1 MQTEGPDPGRSPLR
15 EVSNAQSPAPNAV
28 RLSAPNSI
36 GKPGFD
42 ADATPPPTVWQSGD
56 DYKFVEEDD
65 DEVMFRMRDSGVLRS
80 LANPGLV
87 VNTPPAVFVAG
98 DSTQDKQ
105 VKPSSRQLTQ
115 LTDMLCIHHRF
126 KHAVLCFTG
135 QVARTAPDASNRCF
149 WFVCDEDPFGQCQ

>member
-1 MQTEGPDPGRSPLR
+1 
-15 EVSNAQSPAPNAV
+15 
-28 RLSAPNSI
+28 
-36 GKPGFD
+36 
-42 ADATPPPTVWQSGD
+42 
-56 DYKFVEEDD
+56 
-65 DEVMFRMRDSGVLRS
+65 MRDSGVLRS